1 MLFNETKK
9 IIEKQARS
17 DAEER
22 LLKLYCNEYN
32 ILLRNRDECAMLT
45 CYPGYIEFEARTQ
58 CVHVD
63 FKDFELDYDNTV
75 AYEVYGGDELLGCV
89 VDLR

>member
-1 MLFNETKK
+1 MLFKYTKK
-9 IIEKQARS
+9 IIEKQARNE
-17 DAEER
+17 AEER
-22 LLKLYCNEYN
+22 LLKLYCDEYN
-32 ILLRNRDECAMLT
+32 VTLRSRDECAMII
-45 CYPGYIEFEARTQ
+45 CYPGCTELEARTQ

-75 AYEVYGGDELLGCV
+75 AYEIYGGDELIGCV